1 MMSPLFEKLDQ
12 EFGNFSGDRHRE
24 NRSEDAQGDE
34 NQDVSLELSVDGEN
48 PDAWRQEKEGETL
61 EEKVGHF
68 RDLIDLDDFRTK

>member
-1 MMSPLFEKLDQ
+1 MFPLFEKLDQ
-12 EFGNFSGDRHRE
+12 NLGDFSGDRHRE

-48 PDAWRQEKEGETL
+48 PDAWRQEEEWETL
-61 EEKVGHF
+61 EKKVGHF